1 MLENTDK
8 FSDILNICICL
19 RNDSKCKINSEKS
32 FYNFRNAKTEAWKC
46 SVILRYARKCRKFF
60 LNKKN
65 PKTRNKKKGML
76 RFARNSKNNLK

>member
-19 RNDSKCKINSEKS
+19 RNDSKCKKNSEKS

-46 SVILRYARKCRKFF
+46 LVILRYAR
-60 LNKKN
+60 
-65 PKTRNKKKGML
+65 
-76 RFARNSKNNLK
+76 NSKNNFKTSKN

>member
-19 RNDSKCKINSEKS
+19 RNDSKCKKKNSEKS

-60 LNKKN
+60 FKQEK
-65 PKTRNKKKGML
+65 
-76 RFARNSKNNLK
+76 SKN